1 LGAIE
6 SISSMKM
13 IDGAGLGG
21 LLEQFAQLLLDS
33 P

>member
-13 IDGAGLGG
+13 IEGADWAACSKIYRSRRSL
-21 LLEQFAQLLLDS
+21 S